1 MSSVNRYLIKLIK
14 LNFKDK
20 RINKFREGKEDDR

>member
-14 LNFKDK
+14 LNCKDK